1 MEFNDETICDIQS
14 TMLTEIQAAMDTLCE
29 GISAACKA
37 EDDDKINL
45 LGDQW
50 QSLYAVKKMLLEEKD
65 NA

>member
-14 TMLTEIQAAMDTLCE
+14 TMLTEMQAAMDTLCV
-29 GISAACKA
+29 GISEACKA

-50 QSLYAVKKMLLEEKD
+50 QSLYAVKKMLLGEKD

>member
-14 TMLTEIQAAMDTLCE
+14 TMLMEIQTAMDTLCE
-29 GISAACKA
+29 GLVEASKA
-37 EDDDKINL
+37 EDYDKINL

>member
-14 TMLTEIQAAMDTLCE
+14 TMLLEIQTAMDTLCDGLRE
-29 GISAACKA
+29 ACKA

-50 QSLYAVKKMLLEEKD
+50 QSLYTIKKMLLEEKD
-65 NA
+65 DA